1 MPNKPS
7 RRSARSSKFK
17 TFKVLFFITAF
28 FGAIFTLAGVYYLF
42 LIYQLPDIR
51 SLQDYQPP
59 LATQILSAD
68 GASLGF
74 LFKEKRILVAP
85 TELPP
90 QLIQAF
96 IASEDSR
103 FFQHGGL
110 DFLSILRAVWKNIWA
125 GEIVQGGSTI
135 TQQVT
140 KSLLLSPEK
149 SFSRKIK
156 EAFLAYRLDQ
166 HLSKRDILFIYLNQI
181 YLGHGAYGVE
191 AAAQT
196 YFGKKSKELN
206 LAESALLAGLPQ
218 APSRYSPLMN
228 FQRAKERQRYVL
240 KRMVEEVYLSPLQ
253 AQAAEQSPLNFTR
266 ASDSNGSLA
275 PHLSDMVRKFLY
287 QNYGSDFVLQAGLTV
302 WTTIEAGFQKA
313 AREAVENGTR
323 AVYLR
328 HLYSKPLR
336 QIPPDKIEAYCQ
348 QLARPTAT
356 ASKKNGLLRTG
367 IIVQID
373 PVGKTAR
380 VCLGREWGVFPLPR
394 RTAEP
399 KNFSPDDES
408 AADREGPDLFREG
421 DVLNFR
427 VESGKPYLSLAEQ
440 NPVEAALIC
449 IEKTSGAIK
458 ALVGG
463 KDHGQTEFNRATQA
477 KRQPGSSF
485 KPIIYAAGLDKGLT
499 PASVLMDT
507 PLIFGGSNPWSPQNF
522 DRKFNGPTSLR
533 TGLIQSRNIVSIRI
547 LQQIGV
553 NYAIRYAQ
561 QLGITSPLYPNL
573 SLALGSS
580 GVSLA
585 EMVTAYNCFNNGGNR
600 VLPFYITKITDRLGR
615 VIYLHQ
621 PQPEPVMAA
630 NTAYMMTHLLEG
642 VVKEGTGWRLKAL
655 GRPVAGK
662 TGTTNDFRDA
672 WFIGFTPQVTAGV
685 WVGLDNLATLG
696 TGETGAQAASPIL
709 LEFLQKALAKA
720 LVEEFP
726 VPSGIIFQPLRGVGG
741 NIVLEAFKAPEET
754 QPGEGGAVSWVP

>member
-1 MPNKPS
+1 MPKKPS

-17 TFKVLFFITAF
+17 TLKVFFFITAF
-28 FGAIFTLAGVYYLF
+28 IGAIFTIAGFYYLF

-90 QLIQAF
+90 HLIQAF

-166 HLSKRDILFIYLNQI
+166 NLSKRDILFIYLNQI

-196 YFGKKSKELN
+196 YFGKKSKELT
-206 LAESALLAGLPQ
+206 LAESAMLAGLPQ
-218 APSRYSPLMN
+218 APSRYSPFLN

-240 KRMVEEVYLSPLQ
+240 KRMVEEGYLSSWQ
-253 AQAAEQSPLNFTR
+253 AQTAEQLPLHFAR
-266 ASDSNGSLA
+266 GSDSHWRRGPPSQRHGPQIFISELRVGFCPASRAYRLDHHRNG
-275 PHLSDMVRKFLY
+275 
-287 QNYGSDFVLQAGLTV
+287 DFKKPPGKRWRTGPGRF
-302 WTTIEAGFQKA
+302 T
-313 AREAVENGTR
+313 
-323 AVYLR
+323 LR

-348 QLARPTAT
+348 QLARPTAN
-356 ASKKNGLLRTG
+356 ASKKNGPLRTG

-399 KNFSPDDES
+399 KNISPDDES

-427 VESGKPYLSLAEQ
+427 VEPGKPYLSLAEQ

-449 IEKTSGAIK
+449 IDKTSGAIK

-463 KDHGQTEFNRATQA
+463 KDYGQTEFNRATQA

-507 PLIFGGSNPWSPQNF
+507 PLVFGGSNPWSPQNF
-522 DRKFNGPTSLR
+522 DRKFNGPTMLR

-547 LQQIGV
+547 LQRIGV
-553 NYAIRYAQ
+553 DYAIRYAQ
-561 QLGITSPLYPNL
+561 QLGITSSLYPNL

-585 EMVTAYNCFNNGGNR
+585 EMVTA
-600 VLPFYITKITDRLGR
+600 
-615 VIYLHQ
+615 
-621 PQPEPVMAA
+621 
-630 NTAYMMTHLLEG
+630 
-642 VVKEGTGWRLKAL
+642 
-655 GRPVAGK
+655 
-662 TGTTNDFRDA
+662 
-672 WFIGFTPQVTAGV
+672 
-685 WVGLDNLATLG
+685 
-696 TGETGAQAASPIL
+696 
-709 LEFLQKALAKA
+709 LQL
-720 LVEEFP
+720 
-726 VPSGIIFQPLRGVGG
+726 FQ
-741 NIVLEAFKAPEET
+741 
-754 QPGEGGAVSWVP
+754 